1 MKAKKIV
8 KVELK
13 DPALRRI
20 RKNFRDVIE
29 LAVKQEI
36 SRLYATSDE
45 YRIKGQ
51 ESTDH
56 AEKER
61 LEQMERKFMKDGR
74 ELRYWLSE
82 SIIQCGMNGGC
93 SSLSEATKHGRYPK
107 NRPTNLDMAWMPSHN
122 AWFCIKC
129 SEILVEG
136 DKLLRKERHPDYMR
150 QLKNLGLL

>member
-29 LAVKQEI
+29 LAVKQEV
-36 SRLYATSDE
+36 SRLYTKSRE
-45 YRIKGQ
+45 YRIKSR
-51 ESTDH
+51 ESIDPT
-56 AEKER
+56 EKER
-61 LEQMERKFMKDGR
+61 LEQMEDKFMKKGSNLDSS
-74 ELRYWLSE
+74 LSD

-93 SSLSEATKHGRYPK
+93 ASYIEATNHGLHPK
-107 NRPTNLDMAWMPSHN
+107 NEPTNLDMAWMPSHN

-136 DKLLRKERHPDYMR
+136 DKMFRKERHPDHMR